1 MLNTILIVDDN
12 ADLRK
17 LVRMT
22 LLRSPYQLIEAV
34 SGDEALPMIRELR
47 PQIVVLDV
55 MMPGQHDGYAVCRIV
70 KADPELALTKI
81 ILLTARG
88 QQADLEMGR
97 QVGAD
102 EYLVKPFSPAEL
114 LRKINLFGIA

>member
-1 MLNTILIVDDN
+1 MQNSILIVDDN

-22 LLRSPYQLIEAV
+22 LLRSPFQLLEAA
-34 SGDEALPMIRELR
+34 SGDEALNVIREIK

-55 MMPGQHDGYAVCRIV
+55 MMPGQHDGYDVCRIV
-70 KADPELALTKI
+70 KSDPDLASIKI
-81 ILLTARG
+81 MLLTARG
-88 QQADLEMGR
+88 QEADLEMGR

-114 LRKINLFGIA
+114 LRKINSFEIV

>member
-22 LLRSPYQLIEAV
+22 LLRSPFQLIEAA
-34 SGDEALPMIRELR
+34 SGDEALGVIREIR

-55 MMPGQHDGYAVCRIV
+55 MMPGLHDGYDVCRIV
-70 KADPELALTKI
+70 KNDPDLASIKI

-114 LRKINLFGIA
+114 LRKINLFEIA

>member
-1 MLNTILIVDDN
+1 MQNSILIVDDN

-22 LLRSPYQLIEAV
+22 LLRLPFHLLEAA
-34 SGDEALPMIRELR
+34 SGDEALNVIREMA

-55 MMPGQHDGYAVCRIV
+55 MMPGQHDGYDVCRIV
-70 KADPELALTKI
+70 KSDPELAGIKI

-88 QQADLEMGR
+88 QQADIEMGR
-97 QVGAD
+97 LVGAD

-114 LRKINLFGIA
+114 VRKINLFDFS